1 MPPSA
6 PASDAKTAEQLP
18 GDRFERLMD
27 EARRI
32 GPVNRDDIV
41 IRLYE
46 TSRDICSQAVTV
58 ATDRLK
64 RQQRRTERIDDIL
77 TSRTWGFPIMLG
89 LLGIVIYLT
98 VAGANVPSELLARL
112 FSYGEDGLTWLFAAM
127 GAPAW
132 LHGLL
137 VLGVYRGL
145 TWVVSVMLPPMAI
158 FFPMFALLEN
168 LGYLPRV
175 AFNLDRV
182 FKTCGG
188 HGKQSLTM
196 TMGFGCNAAAIVS
209 TRIIESPRE
218 RMLAILTNNF
228 VPCNGRWPL
237 LIVLSSLFMAVHV
250 TGGLKTAVT
259 AAIVV
264 GMVLFGI
271 VVTLAVSWMLSK
283 TVLRGVPSHYTL
295 ELPPY
300 RIPKFWNTVIRSSLD
315 KSWFVL
321 KRAVIIAA
329 PAGLITWLLANVHAG
344 ELSLL
349 EHAARFLNPVG
360 HALGMDGY
368 ILMAFILGLPA
379 NEIVLPILLMAYL
392 STGAMVEADGLAG
405 LRHILLE
412 HGWTWLTAL
421 NMMLFSLLHYPCG
434 TTLFTVYRETRSVK
448 WTAMAFLLPTA
459 IAVAVTFCTA
469 QLVRGLGLV

>member
-1 MPPSA
+1 LRLSG
-6 PASDAKTAEQLP
+6 PASEPISAERFDGLMNEAKRLGAAE
-18 GDRFERLMD
+18 RD
-27 EARRI
+27 E
-32 GPVNRDDIV
+32 IV
-41 IRLYE
+41 TRLYE
-46 TSRDICSQAVTV
+46 TSQAICAQAVSI
-58 ATDRLK
+58 AEEKLK

-89 LLGIVIYLT
+89 LLGVVIYLT

-112 FSYGEDGLTWLFAAM
+112 FALGEEGLTWLMSAL

-145 TWVVSVMLPPMAI
+145 SWVVSVMLPPMAI

-175 AFNLDRV
+175 AFNLDRL
-182 FKTCGG
+182 FKASGG

-228 VPCNGRWPL
+228 VPCNGRWPTLIL
-237 LIVLSSLFMAVHV
+237 LASLFMAAQFS
-250 TGGLKTAVT
+250 GGLKTFAPAAV
-259 AAIVV
+259 VV

-271 VVTLAVSWMLSK
+271 VVTLAVSWGLSK

-300 RIPKFWNTVIRSSLD
+300 RMPKFWNTVIRSSLD

-321 KRAVIIAA
+321 KRAVVIAA
-329 PAGLITWLLANVHAG
+329 PAGLITWLLANIFVG
-344 ELSLL
+344 EFSLL
-349 EHAARFLNPVG
+349 EHAARFLNPFG
-360 HALGMDGY
+360 HALGLDGY

-392 STGAMVEADGLAG
+392 STGAMVEADGLEG
-405 LRHILLE
+405 LKQILQE

-434 TTLFTVYRETRSVK
+434 TTLLTVFRETKSVK

-469 QLVRGLGLV
+469 QLARGLGLV